1 MFNKN
6 VKISEK
12 THKLL
17 KKFKAK
23 FGPALGFIIE
33 EAVRSYVANEMKKL
47 EEK

>member
-6 VKISEK
+6 VRISER

-17 KKFKAK
+17 KKFKTK

-33 EAVRSYVANEMKKL
+33 EAVKAYVANELKKL
-47 EEK
+47 EDK